1 MSEATNPKTE
11 FFRRRYNSSQL
22 DGLSDPI
29 LDEVID
35 LDDVKLTFQKYPIIP
50 FFDNSDATLRFL
62 RKMRTISPTAEACT
76 NSIISYVVGGG
87 LATRVRRMPGFSLPV
102 GGQELG
108 ITDVQDQAFRDFVNN
123 LNPVDDAD
131 KILEDIEQLT
141 DNTLT
146 YGNRWLMVRLSE
158 VAGVRHAYL
167 DAVDSEDVRYWA
179 TNPGEEKIVVISE
192 SWEHTYLE
200 KYPPMFVGAYPS
212 FTTDPETGDQLTIIH
227 DRKRTLKRKWYGLPK
242 NMGSLYWKCMEAS
255 LAEFGLRGYKKQW
268 TAKTF
273 FETSGD
279 DEDKLDPAE
288 FVRSLES
295 MYTIE
300 GEGAQFIHRHKL
312 EGDSPTTV
320 VQINPNTDHEFHES
334 MSSLA
339 FHKIVGS
346 YDWNT
351 ILLSEQVPGSLGFSK
366 EFLDIYKVKY
376 KTVIEPIQDRVAD
389 TVNKALQIA
398 AEWQGRTD
406 VAGLGL
412 GLGNMLEG
420 FMESGDSIVEQS
432 TQPAGPLNDTSANI
446 EAL

>member
-1 MSEATNPKTE
+1 
-11 FFRRRYNSSQL
+11 
-22 DGLSDPI
+22 
-29 LDEVID
+29 
-35 LDDVKLTFQKYPIIP
+35 
-50 FFDNSDATLRFL
+50 
-62 RKMRTISPTAEACT
+62 
-76 NSIISYVVGGG
+76 
-87 LATRVRRMPGFSLPV
+87 
-102 GGQELG
+102 
-108 ITDVQDQAFRDFVNN
+108 
-123 LNPVDDAD
+123 
-131 KILEDIEQLT
+131 
-141 DNTLT
+141 
-146 YGNRWLMVRLSE
+146 
-158 VAGVRHAYL
+158 
-167 DAVDSEDVRYWA
+167 
-179 TNPGEEKIVVISE
+179 
-192 SWEHTYLE
+192 
-200 KYPPMFVGAYPS
+200 
-212 FTTDPETGDQLTIIH
+212 
-227 DRKRTLKRKWYGLPK
+227 
-242 NMGSLYWKCMEAS
+242 
-255 LAEFGLRGYKKQW
+255 
-268 TAKTF
+268 
-273 FETSGD
+273 
-279 DEDKLDPAE
+279 
-288 FVRSLES
+288 